1 MLFSHKK
8 ILDMFII
15 PRGYLIVISAEARFT
30 QFQRLVPHQRVQ
42 QYVFRM
48 LLTWETSDDPGM
60 HGCLVL
66 LILFMF

>member
-1 MLFSHKK
+1 
-8 ILDMFII
+8 MFII

-48 LLTWETSDDPGM
+48 LLTWETSDDPEM